1 MNMLDK
7 QEGALDTA
15 NEEMTA
21 EQAGGDGN
29 QEAGKNIEQIDM
41 AEAERI
47 ATEREER
54 ATRGALTSYFKQ
66 QGLSEEEVKQ
76 ALEAYKARQAETKAA
91 ARNDLTQLQA
101 QYDALEKEKQ
111 AIMVQANQRLV
122 RSEAMMQALSMQIR
136 PDRIEHVIRLAD
148 LSAVGMDEHGQPD
161 KAAISAALEAVV
173 STTPEFK
180 ATSGADEEGKPGF
193 KIGASD
199 QQQQMKDAELAKIFK
214 INN

>member
-1 MNMLDK
+1 MLDNK
-7 QEGALDTA
+7 EGVLDTV
-15 NEEMTA
+15 NEEATT
-21 EQAGGDGN
+21 EQVGGDGN

-66 QGLSEEEVKQ
+66 QGLSEEEVKK
-76 ALEAYKARQAETKAA
+76 ALEAYKARQAEAKTA

-111 AIMVQANQRLV
+111 AIMVQANTRLI
-122 RSEAMMQALSMQIR
+122 RSEATMQALSMQIR
-136 PDRIEHVIRLAD
+136 PDRVEHVIRLAD

-214 INN
+214 VN

>member
-1 MNMLDK
+1 MLDNK
-7 QEGALDTA
+7 EGVLDTV
-15 NEEMTA
+15 NEEATT
-21 EQAGGDGN
+21 EQVGGDGN

-76 ALEAYKARQAETKAA
+76 ALEAYKAHQAESKAA

-111 AIMVQANQRLV
+111 AVMAKANQRV
-122 RSEAMMQALSMQIR
+122 IRSEATMQALSMQIR
-136 PDRIEHVIRLAD
+136 PDRVEHVIRLAD
-148 LSAVGMDEHGQPD
+148 LTGVGMDEHGQPD
-161 KAAISAALEAVV
+161 KAAILAALEAVV

-180 ATSGADEEGKPGF
+180 ATVGEDGKPGF

-199 QQQQMKDAELAKIFK
+199 QQQSMKDAELAKIFK
-214 INN
+214 VN

>member
-1 MNMLDK
+1 MLDK
-7 QEGALDTA
+7 QEGVLDTA
-15 NEEMTA
+15 NEETTT
-21 EQAGGDGN
+21 EHVGGDGN
-29 QEAGKNIEQIDM
+29 LEAGKNIEQIDM

-76 ALEAYKARQAETKAA
+76 ALEAYKTRQAETKAA

-136 PDRIEHVIRLAD
+136 PDRVEHVIRLAD

>member
-1 MNMLDK
+1 MLDNK
-7 QEGALDTA
+7 EGVLDTV
-15 NEEMTA
+15 NEEATT
-21 EQAGGDGN
+21 EQVGGDGN

-111 AIMVQANQRLV
+111 SIMVQANQRLV

-136 PDRIEHVIRLAD
+136 PDRVEHVIRLAD

>member
-1 MNMLDK
+1 MLDK
-7 QEGALDTA
+7 QEGVLDTA
-15 NEEMTA
+15 NEETTT
-21 EQAGGDGN
+21 EHVGGDGN
-29 QEAGKNIEQIDM
+29 LEAGKNIEQIDM

-76 ALEAYKARQAETKAA
+76 ALEAYKTRQAETKAA

-136 PDRIEHVIRLAD
+136 PDRVEHVIRLAD
-148 LSAVGMDEHGQPD
+148 LSAIGLDEQGQPD
-161 KAAISAALEAVV
+161 QAAISAALEQVV
-173 STTPEFK
+173 STIPEFK
-180 ATSGADEEGKPGF
+180 ASSGADEEGKPGF

-214 INN
+214 VN

>member
-1 MNMLDK
+1 MLDK
-7 QEGALDTA
+7 QEGVLDTA
-15 NEEMTA
+15 NEEATA

-29 QEAGKNIEQIDM
+29 QEAGGNIEQIDM

-111 AIMVQANQRLV
+111 SIMVQANQRLV

-136 PDRIEHVIRLAD
+136 PDRVEHVIRLAD
-148 LSAVGMDEHGQPD
+148 LSAVGMDEGGQPD
-161 KAAISAALEAVV
+161 KTAISAALEQVI

-180 ATSGADEEGKPGF
+180 AATSADEEGKPGF

-199 QQQQMKDAELAKIFK
+199 QQQQMTDAELAKIFK
-214 INN
+214 ID

>member
-1 MNMLDK
+1 MLDNK
-7 QEGALDTA
+7 EGVLDTV
-15 NEEMTA
+15 NEEATT
-21 EQAGGDGN
+21 EQVGGDGN

-66 QGLSEEEVKQ
+66 QGLSEEEVKK
-76 ALEAYKARQAETKAA
+76 ALEAYKARQAEAKTA

-111 AIMVQANQRLV
+111 AIMVQANTRLI
-122 RSEAMMQALSMQIR
+122 RSEATMQALSMQIR
-136 PDRIEHVIRLAD
+136 PDRVEHVIRLAD

>member
-1 MNMLDK
+1 MLDK
-7 QEGALDTA
+7 QEGVLDTA
-15 NEEMTA
+15 NEETTT
-21 EQAGGDGN
+21 EHVGGDGN
-29 QEAGKNIEQIDM
+29 LEAGKNIEQIDM

-136 PDRIEHVIRLAD
+136 PDRVEHVIRLAD
-148 LSAVGMDEHGQPD
+148 LSAIGLDEQGQPD
-161 KAAISAALEAVV
+161 QAAISAALEQVV
-173 STTPEFK
+173 STIPEFK
-180 ATSGADEEGKPGF
+180 ASSGADEEGKPGF

-199 QQQQMKDAELAKIFK
+199 QQQPGTSEQIAKIFG
-214 INN
+214 NTE

>member
-1 MNMLDK
+1 MLDK
-7 QEGALDTA
+7 QEGVLDTA
-15 NEEMTA
+15 NEEATA

-29 QEAGKNIEQIDM
+29 QEAGGNIKQIDM

-136 PDRIEHVIRLAD
+136 PDRVEHVIRLAD
-148 LSAVGMDEHGQPD
+148 LSAIGLDEQGQPD
-161 KAAISAALEAVV
+161 QAAISAALEQVV
-173 STTPEFK
+173 STIPEFK
-180 ATSGADEEGKPGF
+180 ASSGADEEGKPGF

-199 QQQQMKDAELAKIFK
+199 QQQPGTSEQIAKIFG
-214 INN
+214 NTE